1 MKYDFKQFDAI
12 IIGAG
17 QSGPPLAKALA
28 GAGQQV
34 ALVERK
40 HVGGSC
46 INTGCTPTKTMI
58 ASARIAHLVG
68 RAKDYGVDAAFN
80 SVNFQKVIERKQDV
94 VKSFREGSKKKLLE
108 TEGLT
113 LLEGEASFTGNK
125 ELQVKFA
132 NGKTEHIKAGTIV
145 INTGTVPNMPPI
157 PGLGDA
163 KPLNSASIMEL
174 NELPR
179 HLLIIGGGYIGVEFG
194 QMFRRFGSEVTI
206 IQRDK
211 QLLSMEDSDVAEEV
225 AKILKNEG
233 LEIILNADTK
243 EVEKPEPDKII
254 LTVEA
259 GGKSQ
264 KFEGSHLLVAAGRV
278 PDTEILNLESTGVKT
293 DDRGFISV
301 NVQLETAVPGIFATG
316 DVKGGP
322 AFTHI
327 SYDDFR
333 ILKKNLLE
341 DGNATTTGRPLPY
354 VVFIDPQLGRIGLT
368 EKAAKEIGH
377 KCLVAKM
384 PASWV
389 ARAIEID
396 ETDGLLKVIVDNSTG
411 QILGAAVLC
420 VEGGEV
426 MALLQVAM
434 MAGMHYTTLR
444 DAIFSHPTISEAM
457 NTLFGM
463 IES

>member
-1 MKYDFKQFDAI
+1 MSKEFKEYDAI
-12 IIGAG
+12 IVGAG
-17 QSGPPLAKALA
+17 QSGPPLATALA

-68 RAKDYGVDAAFN
+68 RAKDYGVNAAFN
-80 SVNFQKVIERKQDV
+80 SVDFQKVIERKQGV
-94 VKSFREGSKKKLLE
+94 VDSFREGSKKKLLDAPN
-108 TEGLT
+108 LT
-113 LLEGEASFTGNK
+113 LLEGEAAFTGEK
-125 ELQVKFA
+125 ELEVKLSE
-132 NGKTEHIKAGTIV
+132 GGSEYIKASTII
-145 INTGTVPNMPPI
+145 INTGTVPSMPPI
-157 PGLGDA
+157 PGLKDVSS
-163 KPLNSASIMEL
+163 LDSTSIMEL
-174 NELPR
+174 GELPR

-194 QMFRRFGSEVTI
+194 QMFRRFGSKVTI
-206 IQRDK
+206 IQRGE
-211 QLLSMEDSDVAEEV
+211 QLLPREDSDVAEEV
-225 AKILKNEG
+225 AKILKQEG
-233 LEIILNADTK
+233 LEIILEADTK
-243 EVEKPEPDKII
+243 KIEKAGPGKIA
-254 LTVEA
+254 LTLEK
-259 GGKSQ
+259 GGELRKI
-264 KFEGSHLLVAAGRV
+264 EGSHLLVATGRT
-278 PDTEILNLESTGVKT
+278 PDTEILNLEAAGIKT
-293 DDRGFISV
+293 SERGFIPV
-301 NVQLETAVPGIFATG
+301 NERLETAAPGIFATG
-316 DVKGGP
+316 DVNGGP

-333 ILKKNLLE
+333 ILKQNLLE
-341 DGNATTTGRPLPY
+341 DGDASTAGRPLPY

-377 KCLVAKM
+377 KYLVAKM
-384 PASWV
+384 PAGWI

-396 ETDGLLKVIVDNSTG
+396 ETNGMIKVLVDAETG
-411 QILGAAVLC
+411 RIIGAAVLC
-420 VEGGEV
+420 VEGGEI

-434 MAGMHYTTLR
+434 MGDLHYTVLR

>member
-1 MKYDFKQFDAI
+1 MSRDFKTFDAI

-17 QSGPPLAKALA
+17 QNGPPLATALA
-28 GAGQQV
+28 EAGQQV

-68 RAKDYGVDAAFN
+68 RAKDFGVNAAFK
-80 SVNFQKVIERKQDV
+80 SVDFQKVIDRKQGIV
-94 VKSFREGSKKKLLE
+94 ESFREGSKKKLLE
-108 TEGLT
+108 TRGLT
-113 LLEGEASFTGNK
+113 LFEGEANFAGKK
-125 ELQVKFA
+125 ELEVKLS
-132 NGKTEHIKAGTIV
+132 NGEKEYIKSGTIV

-157 PGLGDA
+157 PGLDDA
-163 KPLNSASIMEL
+163 GPLDSASIMEL
-174 NELPR
+174 DELPR

-206 IQRDK
+206 IQRGEH
-211 QLLSMEDSDVAEEV
+211 LLPREDSDVAEEV
-225 AKILKNEG
+225 AKILGEEG
-233 LEIILNADTK
+233 LEIILKADTK
-243 EVEKPEPDKII
+243 EIEKPAPDKII

-259 GGKSQ
+259 GGESRKI
-264 KFEGSHLLVAAGRV
+264 EGSHLLVATGRV
-278 PDTEILNLESTGVKT
+278 PDTEVLNLESTGIKI
-293 DDRGFISV
+293 DERGFIPV
-301 NVQLETAVPGIFATG
+301 NERLETAVPGIFATG
-316 DVKGGP
+316 DVNGGP

-333 ILKKNLLE
+333 ILKRNLLE
-341 DGNATTTGRPLPY
+341 GGNASTTGRPLPY

-377 KCLVAKM
+377 EYLVAKM
-384 PASWV
+384 PVGWV
-389 ARAIEID
+389 ARAIETD
-396 ETDGLLKVIVDNSTG
+396 ETGGLMKVIVDTETG
-411 QILGAAVLC
+411 RILGAAVLC
-420 VEGGEV
+420 VEGGEL

-434 MAGMHYTTLR
+434 MGDLHYTVLR
-444 DAIFSHPTISEAM
+444 DAIFSHPTFSEAM

>member
-1 MKYDFKQFDAI
+1 MSRDFKTFDAI

-17 QSGPPLAKALA
+17 QNGPPLATALA

-68 RAKDYGVDAAFN
+68 RAKDFGVNAAFK
-80 SVNFQKVIERKQDV
+80 SVDFQKVIDRKQGIV
-94 VKSFREGSKKKLLE
+94 ESFREGSKKKLLE
-108 TEGLT
+108 TRGLT
-113 LLEGEASFTGNK
+113 LFEGEANFAGKK
-125 ELQVKFA
+125 ELEVKLS
-132 NGKTEHIKAGTIV
+132 NSEKEYIKSGTIV

-157 PGLGDA
+157 PGLDDA
-163 KPLNSASIMEL
+163 GPLDSASIMEL
-174 NELPR
+174 DELPR

-206 IQRDK
+206 IQRGEH
-211 QLLSMEDSDVAEEV
+211 LLPREDSDVAEEV
-225 AKILKNEG
+225 AKILGEEG
-233 LEIILNADTK
+233 LEIILKADTK
-243 EVEKPEPDKII
+243 EIEKPAPDKII

-259 GGKSQ
+259 GGESRKI
-264 KFEGSHLLVAAGRV
+264 EGSHLLVATGRV
-278 PDTEILNLESTGVKT
+278 PGTEVLNLESTGIKI
-293 DDRGFISV
+293 DERGFIPV
-301 NVQLETAVPGIFATG
+301 NERLETAVPGIFATG
-316 DVKGGP
+316 DVNGGP

-333 ILKKNLLE
+333 ILKRNLLE
-341 DGNATTTGRPLPY
+341 GGNASTTGRPLPY

-368 EKAAKEIGH
+368 ERAAKEIGH
-377 KCLVAKM
+377 EYLVAKM
-384 PASWV
+384 PVGWV
-389 ARAIEID
+389 ARAIETD
-396 ETDGLLKVIVDNSTG
+396 ETGGLMKVIVDTETG
-411 QILGAAVLC
+411 RILGAAVLC
-420 VEGGEV
+420 VEGGEL

-434 MAGMHYTTLR
+434 MGDLHYTVLR
-444 DAIFSHPTISEAM
+444 DAIFSHPTFSEAM

>member
-1 MKYDFKQFDAI
+1 
-12 IIGAG
+12 
-17 QSGPPLAKALA
+17 
-28 GAGQQV
+28 
-34 ALVERK
+34 
-40 HVGGSC
+40 
-46 INTGCTPTKTMI
+46 
-58 ASARIAHLVG
+58 
-68 RAKDYGVDAAFN
+68 
-80 SVNFQKVIERKQDV
+80 VIERKQDV
-94 VKSFREGSKKKLLE
+94 VNSFREGSKKKLLE

-113 LLEGEASFTGNK
+113 LLEGEASFTGKK
-125 ELQVKFA
+125 ELQVKLA
-132 NGKTEHIKAGTIV
+132 NGEKEYIKAGTII

-163 KPLNSASIMEL
+163 KLLNSASIMEL
-174 NELPR
+174 DELPR

-225 AKILKNEG
+225 TKILKNEG

-243 EVEKPEPDKII
+243 EVEQPEPDKIV

-264 KFEGSHLLVAAGRV
+264 KIEGSHLLVAAGRV
-278 PDTEILNLESTGVKT
+278 PDTEILSLESTGVKT
-293 DDRGFISV
+293 DKRGFISV
-301 NVQLETAVPGIFATG
+301 NVQLETAVSGIFATG